1 MQRQRSLCTGT
12 LCASAQASLAV
23 LQGRSRHSQWEMA
36 EGAAAEV
43 DPQAMLQKV
52 RSTVIQETPLST
64 AGDKCFCCVLG
75 LSDQA

>member
-1 MQRQRSLCTGT
+1 M
-12 LCASAQASLAV
+12 
-23 LQGRSRHSQWEMA
+23 
-36 EGAAAEV
+36 V

-52 RSTVIQETPLST
+52 RSTVIHETPFGT

>member
-1 MQRQRSLCTGT
+1 MYKVNKFYSNARWVHEVADVLV
-12 LCASAQASLAV
+12 AV
-23 LQGRSRHSQWEMA
+23 LQGRSWERA

-52 RSTVIQETPLST
+52 RSTVIQETPFGT